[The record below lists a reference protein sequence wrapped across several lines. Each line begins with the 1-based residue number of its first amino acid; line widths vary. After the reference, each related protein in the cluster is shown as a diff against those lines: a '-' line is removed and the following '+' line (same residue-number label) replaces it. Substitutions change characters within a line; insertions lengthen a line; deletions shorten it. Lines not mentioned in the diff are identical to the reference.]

1 MLEIK
6 LYQIPILEY
15 GKRNTIKFDT
25 ENELKAFFN
34 GIINQTT
41 LTLQPDHIPNLWK
54 LDNEITIFDEGRTPF
69 VNYNYVSVDM
79 EHFFFIIDF
88 EELGNNQIKY
98 TLKKDTLLTYVTC
111 PSPAVNVENRKALI
125 LREHKPR
132 FDFSTNKPIYDKEIE
147 DLSITPEIVTEEQK
161 KSPDRCRLI
170 LRKYGGGVDNNQKV
184 LSKVKYLW
192 EIYGY
197 NPKSVTMAN
206 STFKDIKLGW
216 GFSSAVG
223 NQDLTVLIQKDNG
236 DFDSIDFATLPSTIY
251 IRFVKS
257 NNEYYLEAR
266 SKSNNTLTSLSGI
279 ISYNPSGNVA
289 LVSDGIYNL
298 RIVKKD
304 DQLVILTGI
313 NKMFEVYYDM
323 GMDLT
328 TPNSFYFK
336 IAFGKYSNNAWT
348 LPTISRIDQGD
359 PLNSKIIELPYFST
373 SFLNDAVNSYAWGIQ
388 GKSIAFEVLSNISLD
403 DITLNM
409 FTKNYDYSKVDKQK
423 VAYNEPKLY
432 TSQFMPYL
440 LAWYNETLLLRRES
454 TPDNQLTL
462 KTKLNESDYSKMS
475 ITISGNYDEKTPYEV
490 SKVINLNNEVASVS
504 SDIDTYMRYLYDNDQ
519 KMIQLQEKQA
529 SRNLAQSSV
538 NQITGIGVGVVGGMM
553 TGNPVGAAVGGVSGV
568 VRAGVNMGFEIAKH
582 NNAKEQRRAE
592 YQNKIMAMQTSMI
605 NIAGGSPELYH
616 NNDID
621 AVKVFS
627 IKPTTK
633 HLDYLDWYFHKY
645 GYQTLELKNP
655 TLRTRLY
662 FDYKQMIIDE
672 ITTDTVNEE
681 TKIDIRNRFAEGIT
695 IYHREIINTQK
706 SGTFEL
712 EYTGSNFPIDYQ
724 YIWTNINVLY
734 KIEIDGVERTF
745 VVDTSNNNPNIHTLI
760 ISMPNGNIQL
770 QRNGKYGYSN
780 DWNDVAAKDI
790 IMYFNID
797 YYDFNQENENWE
809 V

>member
-79 EHFFFIIDF
+79 EHFFFIVDF

-98 TLKKDTLLTYVTC
+98 KLRKDTLMSYVTC

-266 SKSNNTLTSLSGI
+266 SKSNNELTSLSGI
-279 ISYNPSGNVA
+279 ISYNPSNVT
-289 LVSDGIYNL
+289 LVSTGIYNL
-298 RIVKKD
+298 KLVKKD
-304 DQLVILTGI
+304 DQLVILTCI
-313 NKMFEVYYDM
+313 NQMFEVYYDM

-553 TGNPVGAAVGGVSGV
+553 TGNPVGAAVGGISGV

-695 IYHREIINTQK
+695 IYHMKNIKKTGQFDTPFMNGDSIPIDNEFIKNNINNITKIEKNGVSYPFIIN
-706 SGTFEL
+706 
-712 EYTGSNFPIDYQ
+712 Q
-724 YIWTNINVLY
+724 YEITIYYMPFDIILDVLNDSVY
-734 KIEIDGVERTF
+734 YAIDGDLSGMLEITF
-745 VVDTSNNNPNIHTLI
+745 S
-760 ISMPNGNIQL
+760 
-770 QRNGKYGYSN
+770 Y
-780 DWNDVAAKDI
+780 
-790 IMYFNID
+790 ID
-797 YYDFNQENENWE
+797 LEQEKENWE

>member
-25 ENELKAFFN
+25 ENELKAFFK

-79 EHFFFIIDF
+79 EHFFFIVDF

-98 TLKKDTLLTYVTC
+98 KLRKDTLMSYVTN
-111 PSPAVNVENRKALI
+111 PNPAVNVENRKALI

-223 NQDLTVLIQKDNG
+223 NQNLTVLIQKDNG
-236 DFDSIDFATLPSTIY
+236 DYDSIDFTTLPSTIY

-266 SKSNNTLTSLSGI
+266 SKSNNALASLSGI
-279 ISYNPSGNVA
+279 ISYNPSNVT

-298 RIVKKD
+298 KLVKKD
-304 DQLVILTGI
+304 DQLVILTCI
-313 NKMFEVYYDM
+313 NQMFEVYYDM

-336 IAFGKYSNNAWT
+336 LAFGKYSTGTWT

-475 ITISGNYDEKTPYEV
+475 ITIDGNYDEKTPYEV

-504 SDIDTYMRYLYDNDQ
+504 SDLDTYMRYLYDNDQ

-553 TGNPVGAAVGGVSGV
+553 TGNPVGAVVGGVSGV

-695 IYHREIINTQK
+695 IYHMNNIKE
-706 SGTFEL
+706 SGRFDTPFIS
-712 EYTGSNFPIDYQ
+712 GSSIPIDSEFIYN
-724 YIWTNINVLY
+724 NINNIT
-734 KIEIDGVERTF
+734 KIEISGVSYPFIINQHWITIVYMPFDITLDALNDSVNFDVIGYLDNSLLEITF
-745 VVDTSNNNPNIHTLI
+745 SYVDLE
-760 ISMPNGNIQL
+760 
-770 QRNGKYGYSN
+770 
-780 DWNDVAAKDI
+780 
-790 IMYFNID
+790 
-797 YYDFNQENENWE
+797 QEKENWE

>member
-79 EHFFFIIDF
+79 EHFFFIVDF

-98 TLKKDTLLTYVTC
+98 KLRKDTLMSYVTC

-266 SKSNNTLTSLSGI
+266 SKSSNAPAALSGV
-279 ISYNPSGNVA
+279 ISYNSSNVT
-289 LVSDGIYNL
+289 LVSTGIYNL
-298 RIVKKD
+298 KLVKKD
-304 DQLVILTGI
+304 DQLVILSGS
-313 NKMFEVYYDM
+313 NAMFEVYYDM

-553 TGNPVGAAVGGVSGV
+553 TGNPVGAAVGGISGV

-695 IYHREIINTQK
+695 IYHMKNIKKTGQFDTPFMNGDSIPIDNEFIKNNINNITKIEKNGVSYPFIIN
-706 SGTFEL
+706 
-712 EYTGSNFPIDYQ
+712 Q
-724 YIWTNINVLY
+724 YEITIYYMPFDIILDVLNDSVY
-734 KIEIDGVERTF
+734 YAIDGDLSGMLEITF
-745 VVDTSNNNPNIHTLI
+745 S
-760 ISMPNGNIQL
+760 
-770 QRNGKYGYSN
+770 Y
-780 DWNDVAAKDI
+780 
-790 IMYFNID
+790 ID
-797 YYDFNQENENWE
+797 LEQEKENWE